1 VPARFKAGMN
11 VIIKNKPSI
20 LQVKYNSNDE
30 YDRLRWA
37 NFVALSSAAYAI
49 SQRNK
54 EVRNLNA
61 SQSV

>member
-1 VPARFKAGMN
+1 M
-11 VIIKNKPSI
+11 
-20 LQVKYNSNDE
+20 YNSNDE

-54 EVRNLNA
+54 EFSEIKQKISKCLKQFIMLLKAKIMLQNA
-61 SQSV
+61 C